1 MKNLFAS
8 SDNLLGYEET
18 ARIAEDLAAKYG
30 HDALAF
36 AHGRAHRACAVGD
49 DLAYAAW
56 HAVIDETRDLLQRS
70 PWRHF

>member
-1 MKNLFAS
+1 MKNPFAS
-8 SDNLLGYEET
+8 LTNLLGYEET
-18 ARIAEDLAAKYG
+18 ARIAENLAAKYG

-36 AHGRAHRACAVGD
+36 ARGRAHRACAVGD

-56 HAVIDETRDLLQRS
+56 HAVIDQTHDLLQRS